1 MGMKRKTVIIY
12 DQLDAVVKFFV
23 LDGDYR
29 HLNNVYINQCDGKT
43 KKEQKAADDLQDE
56 LCNLVYDPKTGEVLL
71 PVFTKFPIEAVQNGA
86 DVIVAGF
93 LP

>member
-1 MGMKRKTVIIY
+1 MKRKTVIIY
-12 DQLDAVVKFFV
+12 DQCEANVTFIV

-29 HLNNVYINQCDGKT
+29 HLNRIYVNQVVGKT
-43 KKEQKAADDLQDE
+43 KKEQKAAEKLQEE
-56 LCNLVYDPKTGEVLL
+56 LCDLIYHPKTGDTLVSLL
-71 PVFTKFPIEAVQNGA
+71 TEFPLAEVQNGA

>member
-1 MGMKRKTVIIY
+1 MKRQTVIIY
-12 DQLDAVVKFFV
+12 DQCEANLTFFV

-29 HLNNVYINQCDGKT
+29 HLNNVYINQCVGKT
-43 KKEQKAADDLQDE
+43 KKEQKAAEKLQDE
-56 LCNLVYDPKTGEVLL
+56 LNNLVYDQKTGATIL
-71 PVFTKFPIEAVQNGA
+71 PILTVFPIEAVQSGA